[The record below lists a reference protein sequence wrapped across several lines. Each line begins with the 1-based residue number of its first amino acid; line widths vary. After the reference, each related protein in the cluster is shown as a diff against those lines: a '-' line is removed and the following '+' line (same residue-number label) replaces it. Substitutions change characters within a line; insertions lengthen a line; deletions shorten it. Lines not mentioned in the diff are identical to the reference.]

1 LTKNRHSG
9 NLKEDILAMKII
21 VLNAGNFTFAANA
34 KYIFKIIL
42 KEDSLLSDDR
52 IKYNGYSFIDL
63 TPQFKKIVKEDYL
76 GNYYIIYSDDD
87 FQGGLLVDNV
97 KEIIEADT
105 IHFYPIPDD
114 LFKNGKGLFKYL
126 YFNSERKEGYLILD
140 FKNLK
145 EYLADN

>member
-1 LTKNRHSG
+1 MHSS
-9 NLKEDILAMKII
+9 NLREDILTMKII
-21 VLNAGNFTFAANA
+21 VLNAGNFTFGTNA

-42 KEDSLLSDDR
+42 KENSLLTDNR
-52 IKYNGYSFIDL
+52 IKYDGYSFIDL
-63 TPQFKKIVKEDYL
+63 TPQFKKIIKEEYL

-105 IHFYPIPDD
+105 IHFYPIPND
-114 LFKNGKGLFKYL
+114 LFKNGKALFKYL

-140 FKNLK
+140 FHNLK
-145 EYLADN
+145 DSSAESK